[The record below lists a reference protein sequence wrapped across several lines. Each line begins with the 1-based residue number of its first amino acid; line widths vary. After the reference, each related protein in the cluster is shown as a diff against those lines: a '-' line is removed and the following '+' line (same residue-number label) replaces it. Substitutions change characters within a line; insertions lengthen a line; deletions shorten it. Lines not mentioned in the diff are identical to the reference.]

1 MDSVIQAEG
10 RWLEF
15 LDDRPMGQLQKTQ
28 RRENGRIRLR
38 TPCTWFLMTITRLL
52 AEDQQERGQKDQ
64 KKLLM
69 AEMAHVAEIQ

>member
-1 MDSVIQAEG
+1 MDSIIQAEG

-38 TPCTWFLMTITRLL
+38 TPDGGLVMAVARPL
-52 AEDQQERGQKDQ
+52 AENQQECGQKDQ
-64 KKLLM
+64 KNLLM
-69 AEMAHVAEIQ
+69 AKTAHVAEIQ